1 MRTQYIESLIRD
13 VPDFPKPGILFKD
26 ITPIFQDARGLK
38 ESVDLF
44 VDRWR
49 DMGIDQVVGIES
61 RGFLLGGPVAYQ
73 LGIGLS
79 LVRKVG
85 KLPYT
90 TIQRS
95 YDLEY
100 GSATLEAHVDAV
112 RPGQRVVLLDD
123 LLATGG
129 TMKATVELMQ
139 ELGAEV
145 VEAACLIELG
155 FLPGRKV
162 LADLGIDTFCP
173 LVFGGPE
180 EEVETRKHV
189 AVPTS

>member
-1 MRTQYIESLIRD
+1 MPTKYIESLIRD

-49 DMGIDQVVGIES
+49 DAGIDQIVGIES

-79 LVRKVG
+79 LVRKAG
-85 KLPYT
+85 KLPYKT
-90 TIQRS
+90 VQRS

-100 GSATLEAHVDAV
+100 GSATLEAHIDAV
-112 RPGQRVVLLDD
+112 AKGQRVVLIDD

-129 TMKATVELMQ
+129 TMKATVDLMR

-162 LADLGIDTFCP
+162 LSDAGVSTFCP
-173 LVFGGPE
+173 LIFGGPE

-189 AVPTS
+189 AVPPS

>member
-1 MRTQYIESLIRD
+1 LSTQYIESLIRD
-13 VPDFPKPGILFKD
+13 VPDFPKPGIMFKD
-26 ITPIFQDARGLK
+26 ITPIFEDARGLK

-44 VDRWR
+44 VERWR
-49 DMGIDQVVGIES
+49 DMKIDKVVGIES

-85 KLPYT
+85 KLPWKK
-90 TIQRS
+90 IARS
-95 YDLEY
+95 YELEY
-100 GSATLEAHVDAV
+100 GSATLEAHLDCVEK
-112 RPGQRVVLLDD
+112 GQRIVILDD

-129 TMKATVELMQ
+129 TMKATVDLMQ

-155 FLPGRKV
+155 FLPGRQV
-162 LADLGIDTFCP
+162 LAEAGIQTFCP
-173 LVFGGPE
+173 IVFGGE
-180 EEVETRKHV
+180 DEEVETRKHT
-189 AVPTS
+189 AVSTS